1 MKLINWLLENHRG
14 EKMLCKVGD
23 WLANFRTERFLM
35 RVAMAIVTVVTAHVT
50 TNFYSPELTVLTL
63 MIFGVTLMIFLTNG
77 DANYDEEENDS
88 KESNHRL

>member
-1 MKLINWLLENHRG
+1 
-14 EKMLCKVGD
+14 MLCKVGD